1 METEQCTAPSQKKN
15 NLCNFTMTY
24 RNDLSFC
31 FGKDKLPDKKVCFSQ
46 KKHYKFWGIR
56 NTFWSLLKNNILADD
71 PKFPIF
77 HLNNNNN
84 PITVCLSPS
93 YTLHIKLPL
102 PFIFKTIWWL
112 NEVLKSQTWYWHVEL
127 QHEDKCMFD
136 KEKGSKHKQT
146 DEVQKKEKAPFL
158 GCLLSSCRCTRC
170 DCTDFSWG

>member
-1 METEQCTAPSQKKN
+1 MDLSFIICGNYSVSALWKPNSAQLAHRRKN

-102 PFIFKTIWWL
+102 PFIFKTIWSL
-112 NEVLKSQTWYWHVEL
+112 NEVLKSQTCYWHVEL
-127 QHEDKCMFD
+127 PAWRQMH
-136 KEKGSKHKQT
+136 
-146 DEVQKKEKAPFL
+146 V
-158 GCLLSSCRCTRC
+158 
-170 DCTDFSWG
+170 W

>member
-1 METEQCTAPSQKKN
+1 MPLPNPELCLLNIYPDGFVISKMPGLYSVSALWKPNSSQLPHRRKTTCAILQWLTGTTYHFALGKISCLTKKYV
-15 NLCNFTMTY
+15 FH
-24 RNDLSFC
+24 
-31 FGKDKLPDKKVCFSQ
+31 K

-71 PKFPIF
+71 PNFPIF

-102 PFIFKTIWWL
+102 PFIFKTIWSL

-127 QHEDKCMFD
+127 PAWRQMH
-136 KEKGSKHKQT
+136 
-146 DEVQKKEKAPFL
+146 V
-158 GCLLSSCRCTRC
+158 
-170 DCTDFSWG
+170 W